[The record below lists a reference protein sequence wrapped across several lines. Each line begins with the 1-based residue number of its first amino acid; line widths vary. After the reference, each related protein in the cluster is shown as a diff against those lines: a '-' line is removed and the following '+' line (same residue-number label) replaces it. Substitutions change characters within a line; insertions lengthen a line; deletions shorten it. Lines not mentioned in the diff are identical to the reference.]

1 MATPGVSMNIG
12 VFKDLSK
19 ELDTVG
25 ASTDLFKGKV
35 VDLIRQ
41 LEGLSGIISTLPGG
55 LNSLNQQM
63 QAGGGQ
69 FSSQNINQSILQPQQ
84 FSPVSKPVTPTQT
97 VTPKPVEMPT
107 YKIVETPDWR
117 DLAKTQHQ
125 QQHPNLATSLIDGAT
140 GKELPVNRREA
151 VNLTPPLPPIPPSFK
166 TGTDQTSP
174 ISVLETSGHLATMA
188 NSLGRILIETERN
201 RKLLEQVTTFRP
213 ISTPSTQAQGGTTG
227 AGGIPEPPPI
237 SKAIPTDEQ
246 QRNYDLDR
254 DYYQGLRQKQ
264 NVGNWSNRAAI
275 AAGILQNT
283 ANLGRTGF
291 NIYQGME
298 AQDITAQREI
308 LAGQGALAQKT
319 YSQFAG
325 QFDLYNA
332 RNLMRY
338 GGNILAPGML
348 QFAGQEGFQRAKQ
361 QSFEELAREQQ
372 LKETGLKTEMTTGGL
387 SAGAE
392 LLGSVAA
399 KKMIAGAIAGSAV
412 GTAIPGF
419 GNAIGAIAGGYMAY
433 DAIKSFEGLSST
445 YATHPALEMTGGRA
459 NTLVGQMANA
469 VFGTNESADIAER
482 TRQKFAVGQANE
494 VMDRAR
500 SRQENEINQF
510 PLLEQSLQRV
520 QDLRQMRFAQ
530 AGALGNFAGIPIP
543 AVDRDIRFKL
553 DSAFNVSETAYKQS
567 FDRATKVA
575 EDAGVRFNQPP
586 RNTLTDLRRTLDE
599 QTLNRRNV
607 FQEKEKVD
615 INVADQQQIYK
626 EKAIEK
632 EQTIKN
638 DQARLEALLREQSR
652 LPKTGILEG
661 LSPDKIK
668 NIARDFQ
675 NINTD
680 KRLLEQQ
687 LGEGAFKT
695 IPGEDLVKQEKT
707 QSSLNADIITA
718 RTKLKEDQNRALPV
732 PTLFPQNDAARSLQ
746 ENDADQQ
753 QIYKEKA
760 IEKEQTI
767 KNDQARLEALLREQ
781 SRLPKTGI
789 LEGLSPDKIKNIARD
804 FQNINTDKR
813 LLEQQLGEGAF
824 KTIPGE
830 DLVKQEKTQSSLNA
844 DIITARTKL
853 KEDQNRAL
861 PVPTLFP
868 QNDAARSLQ
877 ENDADIQ
884 KTRNQ
889 IQENLKRRN
898 DIYDLMKKNPMM
910 INEISKP
917 GLDYAVESYVKDP
930 TQLNKFLLKAQP
942 TNLMA
947 AKTGLSDTV
956 SPVAATQAFIESKAN
971 ELKTS
976 ETAKKAAESL
986 AQQNAADQS
995 RAAFTKT
1002 QDNVLSRLMEKNEAG
1017 NFVNMP
1023 FANLGLGTAE
1033 VAQRAYAY
1041 QNILGVRQMKRT
1053 EDVVGRGAENLPP
1066 GVQGPERNFG
1076 PDQTFMKMNR
1086 LSQSGVGS
1094 FEQLAGNVTTL
1105 QQLRGGTTQQNEQAL
1120 ETILAKGVKAGFEG
1134 SRLSQNLVNLVTNIS
1149 GNLDLR
1155 STGGVTSQLLEGA
1168 RLAGAGVIN
1177 ERNVRESAA
1186 GIQKMAEITGQKEG
1200 PMAALRL
1207 SGILSSGMRPGHGAE
1222 ILFNK
1227 NSIQARDLE
1236 QQINQLAPGKGTLAE
1251 KIEQLKKDPDKI
1263 QNQELRALVRE
1274 NDAASLAK
1282 GIGNVEGLSQKLMSQ
1297 IYDLYA
1303 EPGQRLEDKIE
1314 NIKKLGASGKNV
1326 DAKKAR
1332 QELADQLYARAAA
1345 SNMGDAANTYVSQE
1359 LVKAGATDKEIKALN
1374 ARHQEITTEQKEKAG
1389 FETAMTEF
1397 GQAIHGRKL
1406 TTEQYGKI
1414 LTAGNITT
1422 TLGGK
1427 EFSGK
1432 DIADLEKAAQAGKL
1446 TKEQQVQYE
1455 ELQKQ
1460 TKNVTTGELA
1470 AKQQMKMTDA
1480 SEPPKQVIISQI
1492 NQNTMETLADLIAQK
1507 MSIKDQLRPPTYEG
1521 KH

>member
-615 INVADQQQIYK
+615 INV
-626 EKAIEK
+626 
-632 EQTIKN
+632 
-638 DQARLEALLREQSR
+638 
-652 LPKTGILEG
+652 
-661 LSPDKIK
+661 
-668 NIARDFQ
+668 
-675 NINTD
+675 
-680 KRLLEQQ
+680 
-687 LGEGAFKT
+687 
-695 IPGEDLVKQEKT
+695 
-707 QSSLNADIITA
+707 
-718 RTKLKEDQNRALPV
+718 
-732 PTLFPQNDAARSLQ
+732 
-746 ENDADQQ
+746 ADQQ